1 MDTVKKV
8 GLEDY
13 KRAAATLA
21 EAFIVDPVTL
31 YFCRHPLTLSKDEVQ
46 RRNEDM
52 MEYITYAHILNGQVY
67 QIGDFGA
74 VALWMPPGEN
84 MDDLSTIFK
93 SGMWRLFYKLS
104 NEGRK
109 RFFNEF
115 FPLLHDTKAQV
126 LGERDEKSW
135 YLVYLGTRPSAR
147 GKGYARRLVEYVTDQ
162 ADHFGLPTYLES
174 SHLQNRP
181 IYEKL
186 GFEYIKSVFLT
197 RALGEKHVADEGE
210 GGHGEKGRGI
220 EMEIMIREP
229 RVVNGY
235 VNGTKG

>member
-1 MDTVKKV
+1 VKRV
-8 GLEDY
+8 ELEDY

-21 EAFIVDPVTL
+21 EAFVEDPVTL

-52 MEYITYAHILNGQVY
+52 MEYITYAHILNGEVY
-67 QIGDFGA
+67 QIGNYGA

-93 SGMWRLFYKLS
+93 SGMWRLYYKLS

-115 FPLLHDTKAQV
+115 FPLLHDTKAAV
-126 LGERDEKSW
+126 LGDRDDKSW
-135 YLVYLGTRPSAR
+135 YLVYLGTRPDAR
-147 GKGYARRLVEYVTDQ
+147 GKGYARKLVEHVTNQ
-162 ADHFGLPTYLES
+162 ADVTGVPAYLES
-174 SHLQNRP
+174 SHPQNRA

-197 RALGEKHVADEGE
+197 RALGEGHVTDEGE
-210 GGHGEKGRGI
+210 GGHGEKGDGI
-220 EMEIMIREP
+220 ELEIMVREP
-229 RVVNGY
+229 RMLNG
-235 VNGTKG
+235 VKA